1 MPTTTKGIPYPA
13 SSDDPDVPADMQALA
28 EAIDNL
34 LDSAGASFHPFLLMG
49 A

>member
-1 MPTTTKGIPYPA
+1 MPTTTKGIPYPD

-28 EAIDNL
+28 QAVDAL
-34 LDSAGASFHPFLLMG
+34 LSDSGFHPFLLMG